1 MKDFGLVVQKNLREN
16 CPMNYAL
23 VINASC
29 LTPDN
34 ISQKK
39 ETAILKF
46 GKIVTAMYETQLL
59 YAEKADKAKDH
70 FEYFIDSEGSRF
82 AEELSAFD
90 VRKDRLDAFF
100 RNWLNQNSKYSALW
114 KE

>member
-1 MKDFGLVVQKNLREN
+1 
-16 CPMNYAL
+16 MNYAI

-70 FEYFIDSEGSRF
+70 F
-82 AEELSAFD
+82 
-90 VRKDRLDAFF
+90 
-100 RNWLNQNSKYSALW
+100 
-114 KE
+114 